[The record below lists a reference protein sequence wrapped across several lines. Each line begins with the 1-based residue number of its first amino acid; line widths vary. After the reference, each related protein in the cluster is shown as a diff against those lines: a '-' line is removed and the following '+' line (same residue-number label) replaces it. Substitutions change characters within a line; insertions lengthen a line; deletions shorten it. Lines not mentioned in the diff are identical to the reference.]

1 VRRMAT
7 CLSLVV
13 DMTAVASRSVLLL
26 GAIATIS
33 CYKDNPNYCVDGIDE
48 DCDPPSEGFPCK
60 TKSDCSEQR
69 DMLACSEASLSTGFG
84 VCVQCTLED
93 ATACLGTSPVCG
105 IDNLCRAC
113 SKHSD
118 CSSAVCLGDGSCGS
132 EATIAYVAPNG
143 MGTACSK
150 ATPCGTMAAAVTT
163 GKAIIKVAT
172 GLVKS
177 SQATIIDGKA
187 VTIFAEEGAK
197 LDRDGDGAVLE
208 VRSAGAD
215 VKIFDLEITG
225 ATGSS
230 GANGIDVNPNGGS
243 PKLALTRVK
252 LTGNQGL
259 GLSAQG
265 GAVTVSQSTISG
277 NTAGG
282 LSIAGGSLTLS
293 QSTISGNIGGGI
305 SISGVSTSFTVA
317 DNFITYNGQALGA
330 QASAVGGVAIT
341 SNTAG
346 SKFERNTIAFNQ
358 SSGSTFRGGASCNA
372 LLVGASGNLLF
383 RNSEPDGSGG
393 LKNDATTQAN
403 LTGGCSFGNSFSAA
417 TDAANLGFKSPLIAP
432 FDFHL
437 TAASPTS
444 VRDAGGACSGTDI
457 DGDARP
463 QGGACDLGA
472 DEYKA
477 N

>member
-1 VRRMAT
+1 MTRLISSIALLFVAISTMA
-7 CLSLVV
+7 
-13 DMTAVASRSVLLL
+13 
-26 GAIATIS
+26 
-33 CYKDNPNYCVDGIDE
+33 CYEDTPWYCEDRAYKNCDNPPGT
-48 DCDPPSEGFPCK
+48 FPCR
-60 TKSDCSEQR
+60 TKDDCSEQEGKPS
-69 DMLACSEASLSTGFG
+69 CSEPDEGGFG
-84 VCVQCTLED
+84 ICVQCTPAD
-93 ATACLGTSPVCG
+93 ATSCAAAAPVCG
-105 IDNLCRAC
+105 TDNLCRAC
-113 SKHSD
+113 GKHTE
-118 CSSAVCLGDGSCGS
+118 CASAVCLSDGSCAS

-143 MGTACSK
+143 TGTACSK
-150 ATPCGTMAAAVTT
+150 ATPCGTVAAAVTT

-177 SQATIIDGKA
+177 NQATIIDGKA
-187 VTIFAEEGAK
+187 VTILAEEGVK

-252 LTGNQGL
+252 LTSNQGL
-259 GLSAQG
+259 GLQVQG
-265 GAVTVSQSTISG
+265 GTIDLLQSTISG
-277 NTAGG
+277 N
-282 LSIAGGSLTLS
+282 L
-293 QSTISGNIGGGI
+293 GGGI
-305 SISGVSTSFTVA
+305 SISGVATLFSIA

-330 QASAVGGVAIT
+330 LASTVGGVAIT

-346 SKFERNTIAFNQ
+346 SKFERNTVAFNQ

-372 LLVGASGNLLF
+372 LLVGAGGNLLY

-417 TDAANLGFKSPLIAP
+417 TDAANLGFKSPLVAP

-437 TAASPTS
+437 TAASPTT
-444 VRDAGGACSGTDI
+444 VRDAGGVCSGTDI
-457 DGDARP
+457 DGEPRP
-463 QGGACDLGA
+463 QGAACDLGA